1 MFTLFVA
8 VLCFS
13 TIYCYLYYLSLKRIL
28 RLQLFHG
35 FVLVTFQLLLS
46 YPLIKIWSP
55 DCLLPVLGGCD
66 GRWAGLGWAGLGW
79 AGLLHSVSSKHPFFI
94 FRAVQCSAA
103 QFRHQTTQ
111 FILET
116 PGPGSNASIE
126 VFTAAHRTGQY
137 GF

>member
-35 FVLVTFQLLLS
+35 FVLVTFQLLLFS
-46 YPLIKIWSP
+46 PLIKISIWSP

-66 GRWAGLGWAGLGW
+66 GRWAGLGWA
-79 AGLLHSVSSKHPFFI
+79 ALLRVIQTSFI
-94 FRAVQCSAA
+94 HLPWGSAVQCSA
-103 QFRHQTTQ
+103 
-111 FILET
+111 
-116 PGPGSNASIE
+116 
-126 VFTAAHRTGQY
+126 GQ
-137 GF
+137 